1 MAVVHSARI
10 SPLLPPTEWTLADGE
25 LTERRGAR
33 MRRFPLQDLRRLSV
47 TDGLARADFAGG
59 RVRIPARS
67 FGRAGRLED
76 HSESFARLAEAL
88 AVPPSIR
95 VGWRSQPRPSGVSIR
110 PITTPTTRAA
120 VNPLMPARKTA
131 PVENRVSYSL
141 TTPPC
146 AMPVPCQAKRQ
157 RQQKMYKE
165 QQKNTM
171 LCRRL

>member
-76 HSESFARLAEAL
+76 HSESFTRLAEAL
-88 AVPPSIR
+88 AADSAVFTPQLR
-95 VGWRSQPRPSGVSIR
+95 LGQPRR
-110 PITTPTTRAA
+110 QAA
-120 VNPLMPARKTA
+120 EMVVWTIALCGAGALAVMAAAAMIGAWALGLALAARLLFVLILAAATL
-131 PVENRVSYSL
+131 PWL
-141 TTPPC
+141 G
-146 AMPVPCQAKRQ
+146 
-157 RQQKMYKE
+157 RQQITP
-165 QQKNTM
+165 N
-171 LCRRL
+171 